1 MAVEWYYQ
9 KLEETIGPVSGQQL
23 RKLAA
28 QKVIM
33 PWTPLRRVS
42 GSDQSSW
49 KRAGE
54 IKGLFD
60 RKVALKMEPPICED
74 CGAKLDG
81 DTCFFLPPGK
91 SLAMAEVAP
100 PPRPIQI

>member
-1 MAVEWYYQ
+1 MVVEWYYQ
-9 KLEETIGPVSGQQL
+9 VLDESVGPVSNEQL

-54 IKGLFD
+54 VKGLFD
-60 RKVALKMEPPICED
+60 GDVALKLRPPICED

-81 DTCFFLPPGK
+81 DTCFVCHPEK
-91 SLAMAEVAP
+91 AWQW
-100 PPRPIQI
+100 RK